1 MSTPQPQPQ
10 TQPKSILKKSS
21 SPLDSPSL
29 SNLKIKPKSDAERR
43 RLETAIQH
51 AHLIQEQK
59 SILAQN
65 LNYIEELSDY
75 PADTTASASEI
86 SAFLDYMVSFQPS
99 DYDALIEERH
109 VNGRCGYTLCAN
121 APRKAAVKAP
131 WQKSKGVENWCSED
145 CARKALYVKAQ
156 LSETPAWERRAG
168 ERNPLVLYGGTKPST
183 TSTPAKTQT
192 ESQTGTQMQLPLRT
206 KAQSAI
212 DERDLAYERGEID
225 KVADAKMDKVLK
237 AQVQENSVISS
248 VMPPTQTKFADADV
262 HDLIEGYQPRGKQ
275 QGNRIVVKGEDG
287 DSDEGEE

>member
-1 MSTPQPQPQ
+1 MSTSQPQPQPQ
-10 TQPKSILKKSS
+10 AQPKSILKKTS
-21 SPLDSPSL
+21 SPLDSSL

-75 PADTTASASEI
+75 PAGPSPTSTEI
-86 SAFLDYMVSFQPS
+86 FAFLEFCRSFQPG

-109 VNGRCGYTLCAN
+109 VNGRCGYTLCPN
-121 APRKAAVKAP
+121 PPRKAVVKAP

-168 ERNPLVLYGGTKPST
+168 DRNPLVLYGTTAATKS
-183 TSTPAKTQT
+183 STPAPAPAAQT
-192 ESQTGTQMQLPLRT
+192 LPLRT
-206 KAQSAI
+206 KTQSAT
-212 DERDLAYERGEID
+212 DERHLAYERGEID

-237 AQVQENSVISS
+237 AEVQENSVISS

-275 QGNRIVVKGEDG
+275 QGKRIVVKGEDG
-287 DSDEGEE
+287 DSDEED